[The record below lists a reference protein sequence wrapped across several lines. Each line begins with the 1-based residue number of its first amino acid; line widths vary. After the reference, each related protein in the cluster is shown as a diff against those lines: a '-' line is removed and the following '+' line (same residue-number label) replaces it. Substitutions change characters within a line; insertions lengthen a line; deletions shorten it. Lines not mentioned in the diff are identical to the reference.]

1 MESVPDTLFFVNY
14 TLLIYQSLN
23 IFYHSHMENNIH
35 ISLLIHFTR
44 PKFRKVR
51 RIIAFLLFTWLG
63 VMTFIYILVIN
74 KVMNNFDI
82 ETEFSVV
89 NLTSGTLVLVFL
101 MYLYSKYSETPFKSP
116 RDCHNLQK
124 IS

>member
-1 MESVPDTLFFVNY
+1 
-14 TLLIYQSLN
+14 
-23 IFYHSHMENNIH
+23 MENNIH